1 MTISPPPPSLQPG
14 DCIGIIA
21 PGGQLRDLSPLEQG
35 VSILQEMGFEIRL
48 PRQLWPGTGYLAD
61 TDSNRALEFHRMWA
75 DPEISAV
82 FALRGG
88 FGCLRLLNLL
98 DRNQLR
104 QHQKMLIG
112 FSDITILHQALFQA
126 TKMVSLHGP
135 MLTTLSSSSR
145 ESVERLYACLRG
157 KWKIPVH
164 NSKIEVLRGGDPA
177 RGTLLGGNLS
187 SLMSLLATPLEQ
199 DWTDAI
205 LFLEDVG
212 EPLYRIDRMLTQLA
226 HCGKFNQARGIILG
240 DFSLTRDQDRLER
253 LRFHEQ
259 IWMRVLELTEPTGI
273 PVWGDFP
280 VGHGPDNLTLPHGAE
295 AAMDSG
301 QRILS
306 FF

>member
-1 MTISPPPPSLQPG
+1 MPAPAQSSRQEPVAAAPKNAHRLFRHYNT
-14 DCIGIIA
+14 A
-21 PGGQLRDLSPLEQG
+21 PGPLSGNKDGQ
-35 VSILQEMGFEIRL
+35 
-48 PRQLWPGTGYLAD
+48 
-61 TDSNRALEFHRMWA
+61 
-75 DPEISAV
+75 SARSH
-82 FALRGG
+82 A
-88 FGCLRLLNLL
+88 
-98 DRNQLR
+98 
-104 QHQKMLIG
+104 HY
-112 FSDITILHQALFQA
+112 TLFQQSRKCG
-126 TKMVSLHGP
+126 TIIC
-135 MLTTLSSSSR
+135 LSQ
-145 ESVERLYACLRG
+145 G